1 MGDRLLTPL
10 GIAWYGVA
18 IVATKKQSGRAADRA
33 QVRAEIVR
41 QILGNLS
48 RRELAR
54 RAGIHVSYLSRAL
67 RGERRLSA
75 DKLEA
80 VAAAIKM
87 PMPGLHTR
95 LRALR

>member
-1 MGDRLLTPL
+1 M
-10 GIAWYGVA
+10 WYGVA
-18 IVATKKQSGRAADRA
+18 IVATKYRPKRTAAKKAMDARARA
-33 QVRAEIVR
+33 MVRASIVR
-41 QILGNLS
+41 EILGNLS